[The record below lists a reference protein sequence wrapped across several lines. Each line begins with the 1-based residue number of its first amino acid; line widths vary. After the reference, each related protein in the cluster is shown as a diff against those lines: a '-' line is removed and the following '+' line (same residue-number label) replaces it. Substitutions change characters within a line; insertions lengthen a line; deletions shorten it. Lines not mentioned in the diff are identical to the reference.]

1 MEMKGEIY
9 RISGPVVTIQ
19 GINTRMYDVVK
30 IGHERLMGEVI
41 GIEGDRSIVQV
52 YEETAGIRPG
62 EPVENTGMPL
72 SVQLGPGLLESIYD
86 GIQRPLPLLRDKM
99 GDFIE
104 RGVMADGLDQEK
116 LWEFKS
122 TAKAGD
128 AISGGDVI
136 GTVQETINVEH
147 RIMVPPNVSGT
158 IDEIKDGKFKV
169 VDTICTLTNGTE
181 LQMMQKWPVRMP
193 RPVSKKLTPDT
204 PLITGQR
211 ILDGLFPVAKGG
223 TAAIPGP
230 FGSGKTVTQQ
240 QLAKWSDTEIV
251 VYIGCG
257 ERGNEMAD
265 VLTEFPELEDPK
277 TGRPLME
284 RTVLIANTSNMP
296 VAAREASVYTGI
308 TIAEYYRDMGYDVSL
323 MADSTSRWAEAM
335 REISSRLEEMPGEE
349 GYPAYLSARLSEFY
363 ERAGRVESLAGLN
376 GSITIIGAVSPPGG
390 DFSEPVT
397 QNTLRIVKVFWALDA
412 KLAQRRHFPS
422 INWLSSYSLYTK
434 GLADWYNDNVSPE
447 WVKLRDNAMDMLQ
460 QEAEL
465 QEIVQ
470 LVGSDALPPDQQLT
484 LEITRMIREIFLQQN
499 AFHPVDTFCPMDR
512 QYKLLETIQK
522 FADKANAA
530 LESGVTMQDIVK
542 LESKD
547 ELGKVRFD
555 EDFEGALKKVIDKME
570 DEFDSLKS
578 ENYAATA
585 TAKEA
590 EQID

>member
-1 MEMKGEIY
+1 MKGEIY

-30 IGHERLMGEVI
+30 VGHERLMGEVI

-86 GIQRPLPLLRDKM
+86 GIQRPLPLLREKM

-128 AISGGDVI
+128 AVSGGDVI

-169 VDTICTLTNGTE
+169 VDTICTLTDGTE

-193 RPVSKKLTPDT
+193 RPVTKKLTPNT

-257 ERGNEMAD
+257 E
-265 VLTEFPELEDPK
+265 
-277 TGRPLME
+277 
-284 RTVLIANTSNMP
+284 I
-296 VAAREASVYTGI
+296 
-308 TIAEYYRDMGYDVSL
+308 
-323 MADSTSRWAEAM
+323 
-335 REISSRLEEMPGEE
+335 
-349 GYPAYLSARLSEFY
+349 FY
-363 ERAGRVESLAGLN
+363 M
-376 GSITIIGAVSPPGG
+376 
-390 DFSEPVT
+390 D
-397 QNTLRIVKVFWALDA
+397 TL
-412 KLAQRRHFPS
+412 
-422 INWLSSYSLYTK
+422 Y
-434 GLADWYNDNVSPE
+434 
-447 WVKLRDNAMDMLQ
+447 
-460 QEAEL
+460 
-465 QEIVQ
+465 
-470 LVGSDALPPDQQLT
+470 
-484 LEITRMIREIFLQQN
+484 
-499 AFHPVDTFCPMDR
+499 
-512 QYKLLETIQK
+512 
-522 FADKANAA
+522 
-530 LESGVTMQDIVK
+530 
-542 LESKD
+542 
-547 ELGKVRFD
+547 
-555 EDFEGALKKVIDKME
+555 
-570 DEFDSLKS
+570 
-578 ENYAATA
+578 
-585 TAKEA
+585 
-590 EQID
+590 

>member
-1 MEMKGEIY
+1 VEIKGEIY

-30 IGHERLMGEVI
+30 VGHEGLMGEVI
-41 GIEGDRSIVQV
+41 GIERDKSIVQV
-52 YEETAGIRPG
+52 YEETAGLRPG

-72 SVQLGPGLLESIYD
+72 SVELGPGLLESIYD
-86 GIQRPLPLLRDKM
+86 GIQRPLPILKEKM

-104 RGVMADGLDQEK
+104 RGVTADGLDHEK
-116 LWEFKS
+116 LWTFKPS
-122 TAKAGD
+122 LKAGD
-128 AISGGDVI
+128 KVSGGDVM
-136 GTVQETINVEH
+136 GTVQETVNVKH
-147 RIMVPPNVSGT
+147 RIMVPPKVSGT
-158 IDEIKDGKFKV
+158 IDEIKSGKFKV
-169 VDTICTLTNGTE
+169 VDTICTLIDGTQI
-181 LQMMQKWPVRMP
+181 QMMQKWPVRDP
-193 RPVSKKLTPDT
+193 RPVNKKLTPDT

-265 VLTEFPELEDPK
+265 VLNEFPELEDPK

-397 QNTLRIVKVFWALDA
+397 QNTLRIAKVFWALDA

-422 INWLSSYSLYTK
+422 INWLNSYSLYTK
-434 GLADWYNDNVSPE
+434 VLTDWYNEHVSPE
-447 WVKLRDNAMDMLQ
+447 WIKLRDNAMDLLQ

-499 AFHPVDTFCPMDR
+499 AYHPIDTFCPMTK
-512 QYKLLETIQK
+512 QCKILHAISK
-522 FADKANAA
+522 FTDKAEAA
-530 LESGVTMQDIVK
+530 LDSGVMFQDIIK

-547 ELGKVRFD
+547 ELAKVRFE
-555 EDFEGALKKVIDKME
+555 EDFDGELKKVMDKM
-570 DEFDSLKS
+570 DEEFNVLKGETYSSAPS
-578 ENYAATA
+578 EV
-585 TAKEA
+585 EA
-590 EQID
+590 E